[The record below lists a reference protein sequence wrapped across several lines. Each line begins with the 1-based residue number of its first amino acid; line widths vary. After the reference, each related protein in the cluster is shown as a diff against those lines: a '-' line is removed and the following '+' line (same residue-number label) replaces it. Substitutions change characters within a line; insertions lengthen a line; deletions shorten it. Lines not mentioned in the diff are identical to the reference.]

1 MGGCPS
7 AVQTTCESGH
17 KEVSFHIPFKRLD
30 GSDPYGL
37 IVSGSSADPIVGHFA
52 VTYHN
57 EAEALGIDLNDL
69 YSALLADGNNT
80 PPNWDIEGRQADA
93 YM

>member
-1 MGGCPS
+1 MDARMPCKSHARMDTRRSVPIFCS
-7 AVQTTCESGH
+7 
-17 KEVSFHIPFKRLD
+17 KRLG

-52 VTYHN
+52 VTYHD

-80 PPNWDIEGRQADA
+80 PPNCDIEGRQADA

>member
-1 MGGCPS
+1 M
-7 AVQTTCESGH
+7 H
-17 KEVSFHIPFKRLD
+17 KFSSF
-30 GSDPYGL
+30 DPYDP
-37 IVSGSSADPIVGHFA
+37 IVTGSSADPIVGHFA
-52 VTYHN
+52 VTYHD

>member
-1 MGGCPS
+1 M
-7 AVQTTCESGH
+7 
-17 KEVSFHIPFKRLD
+17 
-30 GSDPYGL
+30 
-37 IVSGSSADPIVGHFA
+37 
-52 VTYHN
+52 TYHD

-69 YSALLADGNNT
+69 YSALLADGNDT